1 MTPDKWFKF
10 SSNSDNLTMLG
21 NLFPGATVE
30 NNRSLQDHS
39 LGLVHGPFK
48 TYRLEIIK
56 HMWCIWNSRRNLI
69 TNFNNNEH
77 DWCYPNMFIK
87 SSWPQEDAYDM
98 ILYTSL
104 QFVYFQ
110 INVDVSMLLL
120 SFFQLPHLTGIDSWS
135 ARLTSRGERWS

>member
-30 NNRSLQDHS
+30 NNRSPQDHS

-56 HMWCIWNSRRNLI
+56 HK
-69 TNFNNNEH
+69 TH
-77 DWCYPNMFIK
+77 V
-87 SSWPQEDAYDM
+87 
-98 ILYTSL
+98 
-104 QFVYFQ
+104 VYMEFKTKFD
-110 INVDVSMLLL
+110 N
-120 SFFQLPHLTGIDSWS
+120 
-135 ARLTSRGERWS
+135 